1 MNYRFGPLDNNPAD
15 IIRAATVVISRVNLH
30 PSEYR
35 GGGLGGKGN
44 PPVYVYVGCCCG
56 WIELCDARAKLTDA
70 LLDCIEL
77 GKLRVTFTRFT
88 PSTC

>member
-35 GGGLGGKGN
+35 GGGGDWEEGKIPLYMCTFDVVAVEFN
-44 PPVYVYVGCCCG
+44 F
-56 WIELCDARAKLTDA
+56 
-70 LLDCIEL
+70 
-77 GKLRVTFTRFT
+77 VTLERN
-88 PSTC
+88 

>member
-35 GGGLGGKGN
+35 GGGWEEREIPLYMCMLD
-44 PPVYVYVGCCCG
+44 VVAVG
-56 WIELCDARAKLTDA
+56 LNF
-70 LLDCIEL
+70 
-77 GKLRVTFTRFT
+77 VTLERN
-88 PSTC
+88 